1 MGTLESPLRSFYCP
15 AQGIFGKQSEFEA
28 FHAPG
33 FLHHFTHDFRLRPTV
48 RELKVRLYGCVCVC
62 KIVAGSSFCLI
73 VVVSAAV
80 AAAAAA
86 AVFEALGVGVQ
97 FSRRRRRDRLRFSPL
112 ESHLAALRALQ
123 AGDSDSH
130 SYAEF

>member
-1 MGTLESPLRSFYCP
+1 MG
-15 AQGIFGKQSEFEA
+15 
-28 FHAPG
+28 
-33 FLHHFTHDFRLRPTV
+33 
-48 RELKVRLYGCVCVC
+48 VCVC

-73 VVVSAAV
+73 VVVS
-80 AAAAAA
+80 AAAAA

-97 FSRRRRRDRLRFSPL
+97 FSRRRRRDRLCFSPL

-130 SYAEF
+130 SYAEY

>member
-1 MGTLESPLRSFYCP
+1 MG
-15 AQGIFGKQSEFEA
+15 
-28 FHAPG
+28 
-33 FLHHFTHDFRLRPTV
+33 
-48 RELKVRLYGCVCVC
+48 VCVC

-73 VVVSAAV
+73 VVVS

-97 FSRRRRRDRLRFSPL
+97 FSRRRRRDRLCFSTL

-130 SYAEF
+130 SYAEFLVFSVKIKSTKPISAVRAKLITLYLR

>member
-1 MGTLESPLRSFYCP
+1 M
-15 AQGIFGKQSEFEA
+15 
-28 FHAPG
+28 
-33 FLHHFTHDFRLRPTV
+33 
-48 RELKVRLYGCVCVC
+48 C
-62 KIVAGSSFCLI
+62 KIVAGSSFCFI
-73 VVVSAAV
+73 VVVSAATAA

-97 FSRRRRRDRLRFSPL
+97 FSRRRRRDRLCFSPL